1 MARFYLRTV
10 DGRDHLD
17 SIRIYAAN
25 IQEAKLKAQI
35 VIGEVLL
42 NERFNP
48 YEKTVG
54 VEVVDDENRLLSKI
68 VIVGFDV
75 IH

>member
-10 DGRDHLD
+10 CGRDHLD
-17 SIRIYAAN
+17 SIQIDAAN
-25 IQEAKLKAQI
+25 INEAKLQAQI
-35 VIGEVLL
+35 VIGEILL
-42 NERFNP
+42 SERFNP
-48 YEKTVG
+48 WEKTVG
-54 VEVVDDENRLLSKI
+54 VEVADDENRLLSKI